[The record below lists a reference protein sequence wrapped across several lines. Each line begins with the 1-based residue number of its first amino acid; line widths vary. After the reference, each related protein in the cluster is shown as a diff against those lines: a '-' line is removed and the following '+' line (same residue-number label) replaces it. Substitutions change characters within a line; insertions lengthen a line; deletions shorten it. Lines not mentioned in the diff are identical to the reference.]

1 LNVLHALTNV
11 TPQGKSERGE
21 RKKKREKERKR
32 ERKRERERERVNGRN
47 GESGHLHLEVL
58 IFNCSYQNTKK

>member
-11 TPQGKSERGE
+11 TPQGKSEKG
-21 RKKKREKERKR
+21 RKKEKEREREKEREK
-32 ERKRERERERVNGRN
+32 ERERVNGQN